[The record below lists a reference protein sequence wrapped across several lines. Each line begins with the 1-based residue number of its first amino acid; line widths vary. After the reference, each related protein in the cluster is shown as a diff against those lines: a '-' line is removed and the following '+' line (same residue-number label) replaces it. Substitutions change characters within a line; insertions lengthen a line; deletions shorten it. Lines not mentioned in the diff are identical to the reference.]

1 MDNQAYRVV
10 YDTIVRE
17 SLVTTLMSE
26 DPQSKADHT
35 LADPVDWPEYIRA
48 PRRQGWVPDEG
59 GSIYQKNCKD
69 QIMDEIA
76 KGGD

>member
-1 MDNQAYRVV
+1 MDNQAYCVV
-10 YDTIVRE
+10 DNTIVRE

-26 DPQSKADHT
+26 DPHSKAHHT
-35 LADPVDWPEYIRA
+35 LADPVDRPEYIRA
-48 PRRQGWVPDEG
+48 PCRQGWVPDEC